1 MNYLGFCRNFAHT
14 NGPRCPTKQK
24 KKMMNEWKELT
35 LATCQVARQAGH
47 YLRDERRRFR
57 PERIEEKHAHDFV
70 SYVDREAE
78 RYVVEGLRRLRPDA
92 GFLTE
97 EGTAAYD
104 GQAACWIIDPLD
116 GTTNFIHDLPP
127 FAVSIAFAVDGAV
140 KIGVVYEA
148 CRDECFYAWRDG
160 GAWLDGQPIHVD
172 NASPLG
178 RTLVGVELPY
188 EATAYAPTG
197 HRIIDRFYGL
207 AAGLRMN
214 GSAATSLAYVA
225 AGRFGAWAERFIKP
239 WDFAA
244 GWLLVEEAGGVA
256 SGFDGTPVRLDG
268 DGIAAAATPTLHGA
282 LLEAL
287 IQH

>member
-1 MNYLGFCRNFAHT
+1 MT
-14 NGPRCPTKQK
+14 
-24 KKMMNEWKELT
+24 NEWKELS
-35 LATCQVARQAGH
+35 LATCQVARRAGQ

-78 RYVVEGLRRLRPDA
+78 RLVVEGLHRLLPDA

-104 GQAACWIIDPLD
+104 GEAACWIVDPLD

-127 FAVSIAFAVDGAV
+127 FAVSVALAVGGTV
-140 KIGVVYEA
+140 KVGVVYEA
-148 CRDECFYAWRDG
+148 CRDECFYAWQGG
-160 GAWLDGQPIHVD
+160 GAWLDGRPIHVD
-172 NASPLG
+172 SSSPLG

-197 HRIIDRFYGL
+197 HCIIDRFYGQ

-225 AGRFGAWAERFIKP
+225 AGRFGAGRFIRGADP
-239 WDFAA
+239 GQQRGQTILLCCFHPHFPSILTISRPTA
-244 GWLLVEEAGGVA
+244 GRRLQSGRPCRACPPYTDGRMPRTARGGKSRSPSFGHSPA
-256 SGFDGTPVRLDG
+256 CGR
-268 DGIAAAATPTLHGA
+268 
-282 LLEAL
+282 
-287 IQH
+287 

>member
-1 MNYLGFCRNFAHT
+1 MT
-14 NGPRCPTKQK
+14 
-24 KKMMNEWKELT
+24 NEWKELS
-35 LATCQVARQAGH
+35 LATCQVARRAGQ

-78 RYVVEGLRRLRPDA
+78 RLVVEGLHRLLPDA

-104 GQAACWIIDPLD
+104 GEAACWIVDPLD

-127 FAVSIAFAVDGAV
+127 FAVSVALAVGGTV
-140 KIGVVYEA
+140 KVGVVYEA
-148 CRDECFYAWRDG
+148 CRDECFYAWQGG
-160 GAWLDGQPIHVD
+160 GAWLDGRLIHVD
-172 NASPLG
+172 SA
-178 RTLVGVELPY
+178 
-188 EATAYAPTG
+188 G
-197 HRIIDRFYGL
+197 HGCIIDRFYGQ

-244 GWLLVEEAGGVA
+244 GWLLVQEAGGVA

-268 DGIAAAATPTLHGA
+268 DGIAVAATAALHGA

-287 IQH
+287 DGDKKRSQAHI

>member
-1 MNYLGFCRNFAHT
+1 
-14 NGPRCPTKQK
+14 
-24 KKMMNEWKELT
+24 MMNEWKELT

-140 KIGVVYEA
+140 KMGVVYEA